1 MVHCLFNAAGR
12 RKLLSLNDLTQLIIR
27 ALTHGSR
34 EHGAFALFSARL
46 LGHNRMVRAT
56 GEKRW
61 CTIGEREPCLPLA
74 WATHPQPG
82 EPHALNTTL
91 SALESHVATC

>member
-1 MVHCLFNAAGR
+1 MFNAAGR
-12 RKLLSLNDLTQLIIR
+12 RKLLSLNDL
-27 ALTHGSR
+27 ALLAVGVPMPGGMGR
-34 EHGAFALFSARL
+34 GAFALFSTRFL
-46 LGHNRMVRAT
+46 RHKKPVRAT

-82 EPHALNTTL
+82 EPYALITTL